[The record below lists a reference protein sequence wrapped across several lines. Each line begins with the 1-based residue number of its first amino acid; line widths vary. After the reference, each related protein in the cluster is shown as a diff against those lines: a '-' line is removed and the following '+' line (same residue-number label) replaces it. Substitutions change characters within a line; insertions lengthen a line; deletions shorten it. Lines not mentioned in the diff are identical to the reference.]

1 MFILIINWRD
11 SDFSNKIFFKKKL
24 FLGKFLKQMIFKDI
38 IRKKTSLL
46 WISEEKIS
54 LRIDFKQLFLNWFKK
69 KSIFRFSSNSVLNY
83 RKRKISNKI
92 ISEHRSSNLGSQIEF
107 SLVLDEYTGQNFKI
121 PKNSEISKILS
132 FREAFSFN
140 IYQSIS
146 KITPFFQSYEK
157 DGLDFFCADTVPES
171 SMKPSPQ
178 SWAWKTSCW
187 SARFS
192 CPGVDLPTAFSKD

>member
-69 KSIFRFSSNSVLNY
+69 NLFSDFLVIRF
-83 RKRKISNKI
+83 
-92 ISEHRSSNLGSQIEF
+92 
-107 SLVLDEYTGQNFKI
+107 
-121 PKNSEISKILS
+121 
-132 FREAFSFN
+132 
-140 IYQSIS
+140 
-146 KITPFFQSYEK
+146 
-157 DGLDFFCADTVPES
+157 
-171 SMKPSPQ
+171 
-178 SWAWKTSCW
+178 
-187 SARFS
+187 
-192 CPGVDLPTAFSKD
+192 

>member
-1 MFILIINWRD
+1 
-11 SDFSNKIFFKKKL
+11 
-24 FLGKFLKQMIFKDI
+24 MIFKDI

-92 ISEHRSSNLGSQIEF
+92 ISEHKSSNLGSQIEF

-157 DGLDFFCADTVPES
+157 DGLDFFSTFE
-171 SMKPSPQ
+171 
-178 SWAWKTSCW
+178 KTRIVVFQDSNNKNIRKTRLCFIKIFKKRILW
-187 SARFS
+187 STFS
-192 CPGVDLPTAFSKD
+192 FLAKKVFKKKNIFYRPKSFLKFHRPDLLIYA

>member
-1 MFILIINWRD
+1 
-11 SDFSNKIFFKKKL
+11 
-24 FLGKFLKQMIFKDI
+24 MIFKDI

-92 ISEHRSSNLGSQIEF
+92 ISEHKSSNLGSQIEF

-157 DGLDFFCADTVPES
+157 DGLDFFSTFEKTRIVVFQDSNNKNIRKTRLCFIKIFKKRLLWSTFSFLAKKVFKKKKIFN
-171 SMKPSPQ
+171 KPKSFLKFKSPYLLFF
-178 SWAWKTSCW
+178 T
-187 SARFS
+187 
-192 CPGVDLPTAFSKD
+192 